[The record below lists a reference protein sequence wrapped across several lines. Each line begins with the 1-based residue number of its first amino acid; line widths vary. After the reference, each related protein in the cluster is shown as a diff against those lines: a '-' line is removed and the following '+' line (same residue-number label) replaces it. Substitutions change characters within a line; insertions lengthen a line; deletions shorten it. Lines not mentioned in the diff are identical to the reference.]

1 MGKMKKEFEAK
12 YLQLKKLIDSN
23 QLIGNFL
30 ISNYDISFFDF
41 LKSKA
46 RPKIKATL
54 ESKGYYDENGDILVL
69 LTIVALTKYNGTFW
83 SHVTN
88 ELQDLSD
95 IFGEKRVEDR
105 LRDYLEK
112 SFKTVD
118 NKRRIQA
125 PLMNALVPQFY
136 FDDFL
141 DFLFHIFEENFNY
154 SIPEDLNE
162 QVTNIVKSL
171 GKYLTKRTQTE
182 TESVLINSRSYKLI
196 KSTADIFTK
205 QPFSIEMQAF
215 IEHLFAMINNFYNYE
230 STTFENEYYK
240 LGFDKLK
247 TKLLNTARNTAG
259 KNFNSKP
266 YYELDNNI
274 LKVKLDS
281 YLYYTDVTEPYF
293 EILIVDGDKVYKL
306 ENEIDYKIKQVNLAY
321 KIYHLKYQ
329 VKNSIKDVILT
340 IKFSGENIKSFDLKR
355 DFLIFDGVSEIKN
368 HSDNY
373 SKIKIL
379 LPTEIKTNERKVY
392 EDHFYYIVLIDA
404 SKKAFLNAGIHKLTF
419 RKTSNGIRGS
429 LKDVKASLNQKSIDV
444 YSEVDGVFFKS
455 PTKED
460 FMVYING
467 KLIDFKKHVNSY
479 EIDGQYVYEINYK
492 LNSGINDTKVLD
504 KKNKQYFNEKFII
517 DNLSYEETRNE
528 ELSYEMTL
536 KSIFGTGK
544 FKNQGN
550 YYLISFEGNKA
561 LSYEIKSKFYLY
573 SLDNINWK
581 EINENYLWG
590 PDLKTDSVIYL
601 SGNNIDRIEVKDQDA
616 ELLFTSSDNS
626 KLDFL
631 TLSQFSSKKININ
644 IISNDKIVQTLL
656 VLFSNLMFKDPIIIK
671 DSEINKVT
679 FEFNFRGKDA
689 TELIIRTKNKEV
701 SRNPIKSNLA
711 LTLALEPGV
720 NYIFELWCKKDQ
732 FLNKTYNLYQDNFNY
747 LNFDYLINKTLEING
762 LVIDDDEVDKYI
774 FKEVTATYILIDKKH
789 RKGTYTG
796 KLMYKARDRINNFI
810 FNPIEIEV
818 ATELDNEFK
827 VYLTKDED
835 GLLVESLSFLR
846 YRIFNGL
853 ESKNKYSGYI
863 YKVRIIK

>member
-83 SHVTN
+83 YHVTN

-95 IFGEKRVEDR
+95 IFGEKRVQDR

-118 NKRRIQA
+118 NKRRIQV
-125 PLMNALVPQFY
+125 PLMNSLVPRFY

-162 QVTNIVKSL
+162 QIISIVKSL
-171 GKYLTKRTQTE
+171 AKYFSKRTQNE
-182 TESVLINSRSYKLI
+182 NDSVLINSRSYKLI
-196 KSTADIFTK
+196 QSTADIFTN
-205 QPFSIEMQAF
+205 QPFSSEMQAY
-215 IEHLFAMINNFYNYE
+215 IEHLFTLINKFYNHE

-240 LGFDKLK
+240 LGFEKLK
-247 TKLLNTARNTAG
+247 TRLTNVARKTASNS
-259 KNFNSKP
+259 FNSKP
-266 YYELDNNI
+266 YYELVDNI

-281 YLYYTDVTEPYF
+281 YLYYTDATYPDF
-293 EILIVDGDKVYKL
+293 EILIVDGDMVYKL
-306 ENEIDYKIKQVNLAY
+306 ENETDYKIKQVNLAY
-321 KIYHLKYQ
+321 KIYDVNYKLN
-329 VKNSIKDVILT
+329 NSFKDVILS
-340 IKFSGENIKSFDLKR
+340 IKFNGDNIKSFDLKR
-355 DFLIFDGVSEIKN
+355 DFLIFDGANEIKN

-379 LPTEIKTNERKVY
+379 LSIDIETNERKVY
-392 EDHFYYIVLIDA
+392 ENNFYYILIIDA
-404 SKKAFLNAGIHKLTF
+404 SKKAFFNAGVHKLTF

-429 LKDVKASLNQKSIDV
+429 LIDVKASLNLQNINV
-444 YSEVDGVFFKS
+444 YSEVDGVFFES
-455 PTKED
+455 PTNEE
-460 FMVYING
+460 FMVYLNG
-467 KLIDFKKHVNSY
+467 KLIDFKKHVNRY
-479 EIDGQYVYEINYK
+479 EIDGKFVYEINHK
-492 LNSGINDTKVLD
+492 LSSGINDIKVFD
-504 KKNKQYFNEKFII
+504 KNKKQHFNEKFII
-517 DNLSYEETRNE
+517 DNLSFEEARND

-536 KSIFGTGK
+536 KSIFGTNK
-544 FKNQGN
+544 FKNKGN
-550 YYLISFEGNKA
+550 YYNVNFEGNKA
-561 LSYEIKSKFYLY
+561 LSYVIKSKFYLF
-573 SLDNINWK
+573 SLDNVTWK
-581 EINENYLWG
+581 EINVNYIWG
-590 PDLKTDSVIYL
+590 PDLKTDSIIFL
-601 SGNNIDRIEVKDQDA
+601 SGNNINRLEVKDQDGK
-616 ELLFTSSDNS
+616 LLFTTANTGE
-626 KLDFL
+626 LDFL
-631 TLSQFSSKKININ
+631 TLSQFSSKTININ

-656 VLFSNLMFKDPIIIK
+656 VLFSNLRFKDPIIIK
-671 DSEINKVT
+671 DSEVNKVI
-679 FEFNFRGKDA
+679 FEFDYLGNDT
-689 TELIIRTKNKEV
+689 TELIIRNRNKEV
-701 SRNPIKSNLA
+701 SRSPIQSNSA
-711 LTLALEPGV
+711 LTLTLEPGV
-720 NYIFELWCKKDQ
+720 EYIVELWCKNNQ
-732 FLNKTYNLYQDNFNY
+732 FLNKTYNLYQDNFYY
-747 LNFDYLINKTLEING
+747 LNYDYLINKTLEIKG
-762 LVIDDDEVDKYI
+762 LVIDDDEVDKYV
-774 FKEVTATYILIDKKH
+774 FKEVPGTYILIDKKLG
-789 RKGTYTG
+789 RGTYTG
-796 KLMYKARDRINNFI
+796 KLLYKAGARVNNFT

-853 ESKNKYSGYI
+853 ESKNKFSGYI
-863 YKVRIIK
+863 YQVRIIK